1 MIDTHCHIDLY
12 DSPLEIAK
20 SAEDK
25 QVTTVAVTYLP
36 SHFQMAEKHLRAF
49 RFVRPALGMHPLAAK
64 DHAKELDL
72 FRSLASSVNLIG
84 EIGLDFSAAVKP
96 TQCIQEKSFAAVL
109 ECLKGKK
116 CFITLH
122 SRKAEDDVLRHLK
135 HAGIQETVFHWFS
148 GTRAQLSRVLD
159 AGHFISINTAMI
171 RTAKWRELINFV
183 PKTRV
188 LTESDGPFGH
198 QGARPALPTDMP
210 VVLDWLATQW
220 GEAIED
226 AEAQVAHTFEQL
238 LPPDCRPR

>member
-84 EIGLDFSAAVKP
+84 EIGLDFSAAAKP
-96 TQCIQEKSFAAVL
+96 TQGIQEQSFATVL

-135 HAGIQETVFHWFS
+135 HAGIQEAVFHWFS

-171 RTAKWRELINFV
+171 RTARWRELINFV

-188 LTESDGPFGH
+188 LTESDGPFGR
-198 QGARPALPTDMP
+198 QGARPAQPTDMP
-210 VVLDWLATQW
+210 VVLDWLAAQW
-220 GEAIED
+220 GETVEG
-226 AEAQVAHTFEQL
+226 AEAQIAYTFEQL
-238 LPPDCRPR
+238 LPPHCRSI

>member
-1 MIDTHCHIDLY
+1 MIDSHCHIDLY

-64 DHAKELDL
+64 DHAKELSL

-84 EIGLDFSAAVKP
+84 EIGLDFSAAAKP
-96 TQCIQEKSFAAVL
+96 TQSIQEESFAAVL
-109 ECLKGKK
+109 ECLRGKRY
-116 CFITLH
+116 FVTLH
-122 SRKAEDDVLRHLK
+122 SRKAEDEVLRHLRR
-135 HAGIQETVFHWFS
+135 AGIQETVFHWFS
-148 GTRAQLSRVLD
+148 GTRAQLSRILD

-171 RTAKWRELINFV
+171 RAAKWQELIKFV

-188 LTESDGPFGH
+188 LTESDGPFGRH
-198 QGARPALPTDMP
+198 SGRPALPTDMP
-210 VVLDWLATQW
+210 IVLDWLAKQW
-220 GEAIED
+220 GETVKG
-226 AEAQVAHTFEQL
+226 AEAQIARTFEQL
-238 LPPDCRPR
+238 LPPHCRSI